1 MTPSVF
7 FCIKNHQVWAS
18 MKRNSGKKR
27 NYIIYKGIL
36 SRCVT
41 QCVLDDSQQ
50 NWRANVSQTFF
61 GCFLEASFAEK
72 EKLGFLKCLKLGTL
86 IPLSPVLAGE
96 AQTLK
101 FWCLVVAEQ
110 DEMAPIWEPMW
121 HWTVEEHLWFMS
133 LTTVNWTVNCS
144 SVNKPRISSQGF
156 SLFFFF
162 FSLCIF
168 KTR

>member
-7 FCIKNHQVWAS
+7 FSIKNHQVWAS

-27 NYIIYKGIL
+27 NDIIYKGIL

-50 NWRANVSQTFF
+50 NWRANVSLTFF
-61 GCFLEASFAEK
+61 WCFLEASFAEK

-101 FWCLVVAEQ
+101 FWCLGCGRARWNGPNLRAHVALNCGG
-110 DEMAPIWEPMW
+110 A
-121 HWTVEEHLWFMS
+121 FMIY
-133 LTTVNWTVNCS
+133 VINNCS

-162 FSLCIF
+162 LVYF
-168 KTR
+168 